1 VPVSLPTARRE
12 SNATSLTMYSSLYFL
27 SLCLLICINICCV
40 SFFWLCLSLQKP
52 VKKKGS
58 YPLHPGVQGFF
69 ITCDGGRERQASRE
83 AINVIDSVCFYIF
96 FYLRRFFLLL
106 FFTKFNQD
114 KLKIDSCGDKHG
126 GWLWEKDLLLC
137 SKKNSFVAA
146 PLNQGFEFLCQARFV
161 YGESLRTGRATLRT
175 LDRRKY
181 L

>member
-1 VPVSLPTARRE
+1 
-12 SNATSLTMYSSLYFL
+12 
-27 SLCLLICINICCV
+27 
-40 SFFWLCLSLQKP
+40 
-52 VKKKGS
+52 
-58 YPLHPGVQGFF
+58 
-69 ITCDGGRERQASRE
+69 
-83 AINVIDSVCFYIF
+83 
-96 FYLRRFFLLL
+96 
-106 FFTKFNQD
+106 
-114 KLKIDSCGDKHG
+114 LKIDSCGDKHG